1 MIKYRGKQYKI
12 NVDLNDFEDRLL
24 SLREAYRGDCS
35 YQSLLDNI
43 DFGTEV
49 LLENDELEDEIDDLL
64 DEVNDEVNDEEV
76 TQEVAE
82 NVLVC
87 DANEKLDAMQL
98 KSLVTILSDYLN
110 QYGDNLEVQMRYNN
124 ELIPISK
131 IQVLGKGKRG
141 DLILTSSST
150 NSLKLSTLI
159 RHLNNYLSYY
169 STKSDVY
176 CMTPDQSI
184 LGFTVRLYKGDVA
197 NE

>member
-1 MIKYRGKQYKI
+1 MIKYKGKQYKI
-12 NVDLNDFEDRLL
+12 NVSLNDFEDRLL

-43 DFGTEV
+43 DFGTEA

-64 DEVNDEVNDEEV
+64 DEVNEDDEV
-76 TQEVAE
+76 TQEVAK

-87 DANEKLDAMQL
+87 DANDKLDAMQL
-98 KSLVTILSDYLN
+98 KSLVTILSDYLS

-124 ELIPISK
+124 KLIPIGK

-184 LGFTVRLYKGDVA
+184 LGFTVRLYRGDVT
-197 NE
+197 ND